1 MCGKCININTKTAN
15 ALHNFS
21 LWLNDNMT
29 ESDTSNAELAQYVG
43 VERKTV
49 IEWRHGR
56 RFPKLNQLV
65 MIFDYFDQGWVQ
77 IPFFREFNHGNEM

>member
-1 MCGKCININTKTAN
+1 MCDKCIDINTKTAN

-29 ESDTSNAELAQYVG
+29 ASAVSNTELSRHVG

-49 IEWRHGR
+49 TEWRHGR
-56 RFPKLNQLV
+56 RFPKLDQLV

-77 IPFFREFNHGNEM
+77 IPFYREFNHGNEV